1 MLLARE
7 LPSCPSSTKLRVP
20 SSLPAT
26 TNRQIHVHYGSRG
39 GQGSR
44 RLRRAARRRGPDPI
58 TIARLD
64 WTLAQET
71 LGRVG
76 DLDRSSPSLLP
87 SCSQR
92 PLRRGRLS
100 TALVLVSL
108 QTASLTDVHR
118 SSVRPSLELGS
129 VSLTICVPQFCR
141 SVTWALL
148 SHFDMHLYVYGPKA
162 LGRADK
168 LAPRGCEPTGLS
180 NRATLG
186 RAEIA
191 GIRTRTRASANDKP
205 SQYRSAFYS
214 SIAACPHGQYSLPE
228 FTLSTCERIVR
239 VALWV
244 MSTTLT
250 AQDNSRIFAV
260 RVTAGGTVSPC
271 RRVYALNA
279 AQFDFPAPFYG
290 HCLGQRATEPSAY
303 DAPHGV
309 FQPCRKMR
317 EGRVLAQLLAFI
329 QPRRLYVFPVELC
342 GGSADDDSE

>member
-64 WTLAQET
+64 WTLARET
-71 LGRVG
+71 LGRVV

-108 QTASLTDVHR
+108 QTASLKDVHR

-148 SHFDMHLYVYGPKA
+148 SHFDIHLYVYGPKA

-168 LAPRGCEPTGLS
+168 LLEDANPPGSPTEQPLV
-180 NRATLG
+180 
-186 RAEIA
+186 
-191 GIRTRTRASANDKP
+191 
-205 SQYRSAFYS
+205 
-214 SIAACPHGQYSLPE
+214 
-228 FTLSTCERIVR
+228 VR
-239 VALWV
+239 
-244 MSTTLT
+244 
-250 AQDNSRIFAV
+250 
-260 RVTAGGTVSPC
+260 
-271 RRVYALNA
+271 
-279 AQFDFPAPFYG
+279 
-290 HCLGQRATEPSAY
+290 
-303 DAPHGV
+303 
-309 FQPCRKMR
+309 K
-317 EGRVLAQLLAFI
+317 
-329 QPRRLYVFPVELC
+329 
-342 GGSADDDSE
+342 